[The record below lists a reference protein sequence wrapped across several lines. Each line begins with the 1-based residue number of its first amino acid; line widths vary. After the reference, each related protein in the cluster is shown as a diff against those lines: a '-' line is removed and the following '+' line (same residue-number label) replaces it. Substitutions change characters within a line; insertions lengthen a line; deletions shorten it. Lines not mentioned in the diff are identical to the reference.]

1 MKVVLFISHNSPGPC
16 PWWIECIV
24 SDQLNFCTW
33 LWTEIQIY
41 VSRVLQKV
49 QKSPIFFP
57 QCTTAVLRL
66 YQNYPKINAK
76 FGYDFAPL

>member
-16 PWWIECIV
+16 LWWIEYIV

-41 VSRVLQKV
+41 VLVGYYKKF
-49 QKSPIFFP
+49 KSPLFSSHS
-57 QCTTAVLRL
+57 
-66 YQNYPKINAK
+66 
-76 FGYDFAPL
+76 APLQC